1 MLYVYRQFVVLSMVK
16 PVEFR
21 STRNVCLH
29 VRSTIN
35 FTLFLEIYFGQLKVN
50 ESDSVDDG
58 RFQLIIQ
65 GSVRKARE
73 RMANFAISDYSFKT

>member
-35 FTLFLEIYFGQLKVN
+35 FTVFLEIYFGQLKVN

-58 RFQLIIQ
+58 RFQLITQ